1 MLLIKKSIRLFI
13 IILFVFIG
21 AVVLSIMMNSVYAA
35 QINETDKE
43 FYAEG
48 QAIEI
53 YEMTTEEIEQ
63 NPGKTVKVC
72 LLDESEKSYF
82 ISEGYIIYAGSES
95 EDVESGNI
103 IMNGGNVKGI
113 IAGGKAERLA
123 LGRK

>member
-1 MLLIKKSIRLFI
+1 
-13 IILFVFIG
+13 
-21 AVVLSIMMNSVYAA
+21 
-35 QINETDKE
+35 
-43 FYAEG
+43 
-48 QAIEI
+48 
-53 YEMTTEEIEQ
+53 MTTEEIEQ

-82 ISEGYIIYAGSES
+82 ISDGYIIYAGSES